1 MGTTSTNE
9 APKIEYCLYARKSS
23 EDDERQAMSIDSQI
37 KEMTDLATKDGIVI
51 KEVRKESHSAK
62 ISGKR
67 PVFMGLLNDLRE
79 GRFTGIL
86 TWAPDRLS
94 RNAGDLGMLVDLMDQ
109 GKLVQI
115 RTYSQVFSNNPN
127 EKFLLMILCSQA
139 KLENDQKGL
148 NVKRGIRAK
157 CEMGFRPGMAPL
169 GYFNRAFNG
178 IKDVIIDPE
187 RGPIVTE
194 AFQKVANNGTSGRT
208 LKKWLIEK
216 GFTNRS
222 GSAISLSQIYL
233 MLKNPFY
240 YGEFEYPIGSG
251 NWYKGSY
258 KPLVTKELF
267 DKVQKRLKVPAK
279 SKWGE
284 KQFTFKGLF
293 KCASCGSSL
302 VGEDRYRK
310 RKYGEPRYHVYYHC
324 SRQINYDCKES
335 YITEE
340 GLAKALFRYI
350 NFTYIAHP
358 QILNLTQEIRGGIAE
373 YKLIRDD
380 VLLRQDINPDSKII
394 DVRDYAKHALANGDV
409 EKKRQ
414 LIQLFNGQLYLHDRK
429 VMSSRVKQTAE

>member
-1 MGTTSTNE
+1 MGITPTNSE
-9 APKIEYCLYARKSS
+9 TPKIEYCLYARKSS

-37 KEMTDLATKDGIVI
+37 KEMTDLATRDGIII

-62 ISGKR
+62 ASGKR

-86 TWAPDRLS
+86 TWAPNRLS
-94 RNAGDLGMLVDLMDQ
+94 RNAGDLMDQ

-178 IKDVIIDPE
+178 IKDVIVDPE

-194 AFQKVANNGTSGRT
+194 AFQKVADSGTSGRS

-222 GSAISLSQIYL
+222 GSAVSLSQIYL

-240 YGEFEYPIGSG
+240 YGEFEYPIGGG

-258 KPLVTKELF
+258 QPLTTKEVF
-267 DKVQKRLKVPAK
+267 DKVQKQLYVPPK
-279 SKWGE
+279 SKWGS
-284 KQFTFKGLF
+284 KTFTFKGLY
-293 KCASCGSSL
+293 KCASCGSNL
-302 VGEDRYRK
+302 VGEDKYRQ
-310 RKYGEPRYHVYYHC
+310 RKFRDPVYHVYYHC
-324 SRQINYDCKES
+324 SRQIDYDCPEDYTS
-335 YITEE
+335 EE
-340 GLAKALFRYI
+340 GLAKAFFRFI
-350 NFTYIAHP
+350 NFTYMAHP
-358 QILNLTQEIRGGIAE
+358 QVINLTPEIREGISE
-373 YKLIRDD
+373 YKKVRDD
-380 VLLRQDINPDSKII
+380 VLLRQDINPDEKTM
-394 DVRDYAKHALANGDV
+394 DVRDYARHVLSNGDV
-409 EKKRQ
+409 ERKRQ
-414 LIQLFNGQLYLHDRK
+414 LIQLFSEQLYLHDRK
-429 VMSSRVKQTAE
+429 VVSSRIKRTAE